1 MLSGPATSFFALV
14 LGQSRPRAVLSLY
27 LRTSPARLTDPT
39 DRHTSHG
46 LCQIDGAERT
56 GRQAWPGQPL
66 LWLAGGPYHAACAFP
81 LSPGAG
87 PNQNIPRSNR
97 RLGSLLQPRNTGTM
111 YIVSLRDT
119 PNCSCDRVPYRLF
132 AQAISRRAC
141 PPRDLSYTDLKVF
154 CFVPRLV
161 GCHVRSLHR
170 QPALCNQHG
179 RLRWLGG

>member
-14 LGQSRPRAVLSLY
+14 LGQSRPRAVLTWY
-27 LRTSPARLTDPT
+27 LRTYPARLDDPT

-56 GRQAWPGQPL
+56 GRQAWPRQPL

-119 PNCSCDRVPYRLF
+119 PNCSCDKSTLPPFRSGNL
-132 AQAISRRAC
+132 ASC
-141 PPRDLSYTDLKVF
+141 LPPRDLSYTDLEVF
-154 CFVPRLV
+154 CFVPRL
-161 GCHVRSLHR
+161 GGLPCTLAAQTAGSL
-170 QPALCNQHG
+170 QPA
-179 RLRWLGG
+179 RAAEMAR